1 MVACHVLLHVDKI
14 VPSCKTLPPGRT
26 SREKM
31 HPGKPVPWILWGL
44 NQGRQ
49 LNMFRKRSH
58 CLQWLPASEREP
70 LQLGRKQIT
79 SAFLEHTHQTR
90 EQMFYSSASF
100 FLQQDGFFLSF
111 HKAYSTAAGEVA
123 HTAQPRP
130 PLCAWSLGLSDWQ
143 ERSVLFLLQS
153 LPHHSTNRLHERTP
167 AETGKHSPPGPFSQD
182 TGFRT
187 GTSH

>member
-1 MVACHVLLHVDKI
+1 
-14 VPSCKTLPPGRT
+14 
-26 SREKM
+26 M

-49 LNMFRKRSH
+49 LNMFRERSH
-58 CLQWLPASEREP
+58 CLQQLPASEREP

-79 SAFLEHTHQTR
+79 PAFLENTHSAR

-100 FLQQDGFFLSF
+100 FLPQHHVFLLSF
-111 HKAYSTAAGEVA
+111 HTAYSTAAGEAA

-143 ERSVLFLLQS
+143 ESSVVSFFS
-153 LPHHSTNRLHERTP
+153 LYHTTAQTPWTDP
-167 AETGKHSPPGPFSQD
+167 AETSKHSPRGPCSQIPGSELGPVTSEAWESQK
-182 TGFRT
+182 
-187 GTSH
+187 SLKMLLP

>member
-1 MVACHVLLHVDKI
+1 MVAVMFYFMWTRLFHSVRLF
-14 VPSCKTLPPGRT
+14 PSGRT
-26 SREKM
+26 SRENM
-31 HPGKPVPWILWGL
+31 HPGKSVPWILWGL

-100 FLQQDGFFLSF
+100 FLQQDVFFLPF

-143 ERSVLFLLQS
+143 ESSALSFFSRYHTTAQTDSMNGPSRDRQTF
-153 LPHHSTNRLHERTP
+153 STSAL
-167 AETGKHSPPGPFSQD
+167 
-182 TGFRT
+182 
-187 GTSH
+187 

>member
-1 MVACHVLLHVDKI
+1 
-14 VPSCKTLPPGRT
+14 
-26 SREKM
+26 M

-70 LQLGRKQIT
+70 LQLRRKQIT

-100 FLQQDGFFLSF
+100 FLQQDVFFLSF
-111 HKAYSTAAGEVA
+111 HKAYSTAAEEVA

-143 ERSVLFLLQS
+143 ESSVLSFFSRYHTTAQ
-153 LPHHSTNRLHERTP
+153 TDP
-167 AETGKHSPPGPFSQD
+167 AETGKHSPRGPFSQIPGSELGPV
-182 TGFRT
+182 TNEAWESQKSLKTLRF
-187 GTSH
+187 